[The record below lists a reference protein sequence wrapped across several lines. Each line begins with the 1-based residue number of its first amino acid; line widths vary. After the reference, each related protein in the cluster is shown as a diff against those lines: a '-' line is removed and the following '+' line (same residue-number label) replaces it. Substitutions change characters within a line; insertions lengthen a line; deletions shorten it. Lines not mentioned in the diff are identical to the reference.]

1 MLQISAAG
9 ILANSATREFPAQR
23 SGQGGAVGIDF
34 IIAFTR
40 AKPWSVLVMAST
52 SPASA
57 AAAGSPVDYP
67 TRDGRPLGETPLH
80 ASVIVNT
87 QHMLVDWF
95 AHDPMT
101 YVWGNMMMYYVPGDK
116 WKHLSPDVFVVR
128 GVPKDK
134 YRKYY
139 LTWEEGKAPDLVV
152 EITSQST
159 RKEDLQ
165 KKMRLYRDVLKVS
178 EYFLFDPEGEY
189 LTPRLQGYRLKETQ
203 YVAIE
208 PVDGRL
214 PSEVTSLHF
223 EADGT
228 DLRLWDPAS
237 GKRLLNR
244 QERAETAEERAE
256 TAEERAETAEERAET
271 AEAERQKTEAEN
283 AELRRE
289 IEALRRQRE
298 GSA

>member
-1 MLQISAAG
+1 
-9 ILANSATREFPAQR
+9 
-23 SGQGGAVGIDF
+23 
-34 IIAFTR
+34 
-40 AKPWSVLVMAST
+40 MAST

-87 QHMLVDWF
+87 LHMLVDWF
-95 AHDPMT
+95 ARDPMT
-101 YVWGNMMMYYVPGDK
+101 YVWGNMMMYYAPGDQL
-116 WKHLSPDVFVVR
+116 KHLSPDVFVVR
-128 GVPKDK
+128 GVPKNK
-134 YRKYY
+134 YRRYY

-159 RKEDLQ
+159 HKEDLQ
-165 KKMRLYRDVLKVS
+165 IKMRLYRDVLKVS

-208 PVDGRL
+208 AVDGRL

-256 TAEERAETAEERAET
+256 TAE
-271 AEAERQKTEAEN
+271 AEN
-283 AELRRE
+283 AQLRRE
-289 IEALRRQRE
+289 LEALRRRRK